1 MGSVR
6 RNFSA
11 SHCIMNRSPLSAEA
25 VLPSL
30 VSPND
35 LDWLGELENSH
46 QSDLRYAGVSHCL
59 FAPIH
64 YEQGYSYPLIV
75 WLHGHAGNEQ
85 ELREV
90 MPLISVRNYVAVAPR
105 GTIQAEGRRR
115 AFEWD
120 QSSRSIAEAYERVRH
135 CIDMAQDRFH
145 IHPERIFVAGLAE
158 GGTMALRLGLEH
170 PDQFAGAISL
180 GGPMPTGDSPLKRIT
195 EARKLPLLLSVSP
208 DQDKYSLSHVME
220 NVRLLHFAGSSL
232 SLRLYPAG
240 DELTTVML
248 ADVDQWIMER
258 VCPEPVGSAS

>member
-1 MGSVR
+1 
-6 RNFSA
+6 
-11 SHCIMNRSPLSAEA
+11 MNRSPLPAEA

-30 VSPND
+30 SSTCDFN
-35 LDWLGELENSH
+35 WLSEIEKSTPC
-46 QSDLRYAGVSHCL
+46 DLRHTDVSHCL

-75 WLHGHAGNEQ
+75 WLHGPASNEQ
-85 ELREV
+85 ELRNL
-90 MPLISVRNYVAVAPR
+90 MPLVSVRNYVAVAPR
-105 GTIQAEGRRR
+105 GTAQTEGRRA
-115 AFEWD
+115 AFDWD
-120 QSSRSIAEAYERVRH
+120 QSSRSISDSYERVLH

-145 IHPERIFVAGLAE
+145 IHPERIFIAGLAA

-180 GGPMPTGDSPLKRIT
+180 GGPVPMGECPLKRIT

-208 DQDKYSLSHVME
+208 DQEKFPLDHVMD
-220 NVRLLHFAGSSL
+220 NVKLLHFAGSSL

-248 ADVDQWIMER
+248 SDLDNWIMER
-258 VCPEPVGSAS
+258 VCPATVDSAN

>member
-1 MGSVR
+1 
-6 RNFSA
+6 
-11 SHCIMNRSPLSAEA
+11 MNRSPLPAES
-25 VLPSL
+25 VLPPLS
-30 VSPND
+30 SQND
-35 LDWLGELENSH
+35 LNWLGELENSP

-64 YEQGYSYPLIV
+64 YEAGYSYPLIV

-85 ELREV
+85 ELRKV

-105 GTIQAEGRRR
+105 GTIQTEGHRG
-115 AFEWD
+115 AFEWE

-135 CIDMAQDRFH
+135 CIDVAQDRFH
-145 IHPERIFVAGLAE
+145 IHPERVFVAGAAE

-180 GGPMPTGDSPLKRIT
+180 GGPMPTGESPLKRIT

-208 DQDKYSLSHVME
+208 NQNKYSLSHVME
-220 NVRLLHFAGSSL
+220 NVRLLHIAGSSL
-232 SLRLYPAG
+232 ALRLYPTG

-248 ADVDQWIMER
+248 SDVDHWIMEQ
-258 VCPEPVGSAS
+258 VCPAPVATVS